1 MGRSLGQLQRDLEA
15 LRDHG
20 EDREKRTE
28 LSLEELEALIAAKEE
43 ETNRRFQEQA
53 QENAETIKKVNRRTD
68 RAVCTGLALTAFPR
82 KESIMFAVCNRD
94 VGCVG
99 TTVNVVRRFRCRA
112 VN

>member
-1 MGRSLGQLQRDLEA
+1 MGRVLGQLQRDLEA

-53 QENAETIKKVNRRTD
+53 QENAEATKQVKKPSDSTVLCVRQQLLSFGSAWADCRTPKRSD
-68 RAVCTGLALTAFPR
+68 
-82 KESIMFAVCNRD
+82 
-94 VGCVG
+94 
-99 TTVNVVRRFRCRA
+99 
-112 VN
+112 